1 MADEAAAAPATRV
14 LLRREDR
21 VYVIVGLIIVAGI
34 AVVTT
39 AALMAP
45 GRQGDIWLEIAKS
58 TMYLV
63 ALAVAGG
70 VVTTVV
76 RDRDAAR
83 EERLRWREHRLAF
96 LDRLDDSYT
105 QIKAARRLLRTL
117 GFVAASSQPLDG
129 EQVHGFRTQMA
140 TLNEAQLT
148 FEMAAR
154 QVRPASFGLRS
165 GEIEHELADIGH
177 YLRRVLRDWEA
188 DPVAIATGGDSSALG
203 RWPHLMAFT
212 AYDEESAQTFTEGV
226 ADRMG
231 RIELLIHSA
240 DEP

>member
-165 GEIEHELADIGH
+165 GEIEHRAGRHRTLPAPRAPRLGGGPGRH
-177 YLRRVLRDWEA
+177 RHRRRFVGPWS
-188 DPVAIATGGDSSALG
+188 VAPPD
-203 RWPHLMAFT
+203 
-212 AYDEESAQTFTEGV
+212 GV
-226 ADRMG
+226 HG
-231 RIELLIHSA
+231 I
-240 DEP
+240 